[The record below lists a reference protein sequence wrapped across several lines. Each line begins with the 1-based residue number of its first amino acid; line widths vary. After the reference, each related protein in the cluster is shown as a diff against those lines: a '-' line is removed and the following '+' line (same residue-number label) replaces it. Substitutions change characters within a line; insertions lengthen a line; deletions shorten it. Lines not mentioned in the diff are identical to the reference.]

1 MAQNG
6 VFWRHKICE
15 TVKLCFERAL
25 RTWNLRWISHRFTV
39 FFAPIVYRAM
49 HRDAQP
55 DAGVVVCAAA
65 DCDRDV
71 FMGRV
76 SWLKGRGSFHCAEC
90 GSNSSQALIRWAG
103 VVFGILLG
111 KP

>member
-1 MAQNG
+1 M
-6 VFWRHKICE
+6 E
-15 TVKLCFERAL
+15 LAL
-25 RTWNLRWISHRFTV
+25 DFSQVHSFTV

-49 HRDAQP
+49 HRAQP

-76 SWLKGRGSFHCAEC
+76 SWL
-90 GSNSSQALIRWAG
+90 
-103 VVFGILLG
+103 
-111 KP
+111 

>member
-1 MAQNG
+1 M
-6 VFWRHKICE
+6 E
-15 TVKLCFERAL
+15 LAL
-25 RTWNLRWISHRFTV
+25 DFSQVHSFTV

-71 FMGRV
+71 SWDEFSGWKMGPIPLCRV
-76 SWLKGRGSFHCAEC
+76 WQQFFAGTHSVGKGSYSAFRLESPSF
-90 GSNSSQALIRWAG
+90 G
-103 VVFGILLG
+103 LL
-111 KP
+111 